1 MLHNL
6 FCLFRQGFCFDQF
19 ASKENPAGNADTGN
33 KDANDNRF
41 FKRDG
46 QGPHPPPFYKCQVC
60 QQRTA
65 FSIVECCHLIICK
78 SCGCNCSAEGKKVHT
93 KDLPKVKLEGS
104 DLFHWKAFPFPASA
118 LFLFKAKRMGKYLQ
132 YFFAPVEELFNTRTA
147 LVTTSIYTFQQKGM
161 EDTSIE
167 ISQEVVPRN
176 AVVH

>member
-1 MLHNL
+1 
-6 FCLFRQGFCFDQF
+6 
-19 ASKENPAGNADTGN
+19 
-33 KDANDNRF
+33 
-41 FKRDG
+41 
-46 QGPHPPPFYKCQVC
+46 
-60 QQRTA
+60 
-65 FSIVECCHLIICK
+65 
-78 SCGCNCSAEGKKVHT
+78 
-93 KDLPKVKLEGS
+93 LPKVKLEGS